1 MMWTAEELAQLEEAA
16 EEASTPGAVSWVQVA
31 AQLGN
36 RTPKYVDRPP
46 LDSTS
51 PWVFVP
57 RRLQLTCESGHVAG
71 RASADGSDCRLATR
85 TTSRPKSW
93 NRERCAHAH
102 THAHTRTRAQLL
114 SGLWH
119 GSAYRVTAVWAHT
132 SFDVCPENDQQEP
145 PAPLDGSRGNQTPEG
160 GRQAGTALRQRYG
173 THHSQTYTPT
183 LPAHPFSC
191 VVCRVVYVCRVVGRV
206 VVLFL
211 ELEHLAEGCGGG
223 GARHGRVVDAN
234 ELRGHQPR
242 PAGDRSQPNAP
253 Q

>member
-85 TTSRPKSW
+85 TTNRPRSW
-93 NRERCAHAH
+93 SRERCAHTH
-102 THAHTRTRAQLL
+102 THTRAQLL

-119 GSAYRVTAVWAHT
+119 GSAYRVTLVWAHT
-132 SFDVCPENDQQEP
+132 NFGGCPENDQREP
-145 PAPLDGSRGNQTPEG
+145 PASLDGSRGNQAPEG

-173 THHSQTYTPT
+173 IHHSQTYTPT
-183 LPAHPFSC
+183 LPAQHFSC
-191 VVCRVVYVCRVVGRV
+191 IVCRVVCVSC
-206 VVLFL
+206 VLV
-211 ELEHLAEGCGGG
+211 
-223 GARHGRVVDAN
+223 R
-234 ELRGHQPR
+234 
-242 PAGDRSQPNAP
+242 
-253 Q
+253 